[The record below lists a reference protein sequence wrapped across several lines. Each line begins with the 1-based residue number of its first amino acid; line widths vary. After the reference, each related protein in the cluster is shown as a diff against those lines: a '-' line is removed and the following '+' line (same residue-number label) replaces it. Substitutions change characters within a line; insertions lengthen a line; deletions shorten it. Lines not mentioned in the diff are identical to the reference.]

1 MEKNNSFVKKIR
13 KVIFKIAKNK
23 KINIKKINFSEN
35 FDSLQLLDFVE
46 EIEKFFKIKI
56 SEKDINYKNFSSLK
70 NLKKIIKN
78 YRIMQIK

>member
-13 KVIFKIAKNK
+13 KAIFKIAKNK

-70 NLKKIIKN
+70 NLKKIIKKN
-78 YRIMQIK
+78 EKA

>member
-70 NLKKIIKN
+70 NLKKIIKKN
-78 YRIMQIK
+78 EKA